1 MKKLAILTLTFATL
15 GLATAQ
21 AQPVKYTQE
30 QIDQM
35 PRLSSIEQQR
45 CPKSRYSSVKKRLEC
60 KQEVRIELFEKRQAE
75 QGSAVKDEM
84 PSAADNY
91 GGHGHAH

>member
-21 AQPVKYTQE
+21 AQPVQYTQE
-30 QIDQM
+30 QLDQM
-35 PRLSSIEQQR
+35 PRYSSIEQQR
-45 CPKSRYSSVKKRLEC
+45 CPKARYPSAKKRMEC
-60 KQEVRIELFEKRQAE
+60 KQEVRIELFEKQQAE
-75 QGSAVKDEM
+75 QESATKDEV
-84 PSAADNY
+84 PSPANNY